1 MRRILVIDD
10 EESIRFTFNSFLR
23 KEGYEVVTAKDY
35 DSAIQSIS
43 GGAPDLIFADIIL
56 GGHTG
61 VDVLREV
68 KNRGLGCP
76 VIMITGEPNVET
88 AAKSVRLGAFDYI
101 SKPIH
106 KETLLRA
113 ANIALHHKA
122 LVDEKNQIEAE
133 KEKYRYNLE
142 AIFKS
147 VQDAIVTVDTEMQ
160 IIEANEATKT
170 ICGVAH
176 TELVGKRF
184 DSVMTRCDKSCHKA
198 LKETLK
204 TKNAVMDYGIECT
217 HQNRPRQVVALITSP
232 LMNRDNKFMGAVLVV
247 RDVTRLADL
256 EEELRVNE
264 LRKIFYKHTATTLA
278 DLGQEL
284 RERYRFHD
292 LIGKSKKM
300 QEIYKLL
307 KDLADMET
315 AVLITGE
322 SGTGK
327 ELVADALHHGGI
339 RAGRPLVKVN
349 CSALAENL
357 LESELFGHVKGAF
370 TDAIKDKTGRFQ
382 MANGGTILLD
392 EIGDISP
399 GIQLKLLRVLQEKEF
414 EQVGD
419 STPVKVDVRV
429 VATTHQDLR
438 EKVGLGEFRQDLY
451 YRLKVIEIPLPPLR
465 ERREDIPLLVNHFC
479 NLFNKRDNK
488 NIVGISDE
496 ALNIFMRYPWQGNV
510 RELEHAFEHAFVLCH
525 GPTITVDHLPAEMIN
540 DTKDHGPPLKKIPA
554 RGRDAIVEALE
565 KTGWNKSKAAR
576 LLGVSRQTLYRKIQD
591 LEITR
596 NGEA

>member
-1 MRRILVIDD
+1 MHRILVIDD
-10 EESIRFTFNSFLR
+10 EESIRFTFKSFLG
-23 KEGYEVVTAKDY
+23 KKGYDVVTAKDY
-35 DSAIQSIS
+35 DSAIESIS

-61 VDVLREV
+61 IDVLREV

-113 ANIALHHKA
+113 AKMALHHKA
-122 LVDEKNQIEAE
+122 LVDEKDQIEAE

-160 IIEANEATKT
+160 IIEANEATTT
-170 ICGVAH
+170 ICSVGPRK
-176 TELVGKRF
+176 LVGKRF

-198 LKETLK
+198 LEETLK
-204 TKNAVMDYGIECT
+204 TKNAVREYGIECK
-217 HQNRPRQVVALITSP
+217 HQKRPRQVVALNSSP
-232 LMNRDNKFMGAVLVV
+232 LMNRDNEFMGAVLVV

-256 EEELRVNE
+256 EREL
-264 LRKIFYKHTATTLA
+264 K
-278 DLGQEL
+278 
-284 RERYRFHD
+284 ERHKFQN
-292 LIGKSKKM
+292 LIGKSKNM
-300 QEIYKLL
+300 QEIYRLL
-307 KDLADMET
+307 EDLADTET
-315 AVLITGE
+315 TVLITGE

-327 ELVADALHHGGI
+327 ELVAEALHYGGI
-339 RAGRPLVKVN
+339 RSDKTLVKVN

-392 EIGDISP
+392 EIGDVSP
-399 GIQLKLLRVLQEKEF
+399 RIQLKLLRVLEDRGF
-414 EQVGD
+414 ERVGD

-429 VATTHQDLR
+429 IATTNQDLMG
-438 EKVGLGEFRQDLY
+438 KVGLGEFRQDLY
-451 YRLKVIEIPLPPLR
+451 YRLKVIEVPLPPLR
-465 ERREDIPLLVNHFC
+465 ERREDLPLLVDHFC

-488 NIVGISDE
+488 NIVGISNQVR
-496 ALNIFMRYPWQGNV
+496 NIFMRYPWQGNV
-510 RELEHAFEHAFVLCH
+510 RELEHAIEHAFIVCH
-525 GPTITVDHLPAEMIN
+525 GSKITVDHLPAEIKS

-591 LEITR
+591 LEITG
-596 NGEA
+596 NAQM